1 MKHLTKIFILATL
14 LLSLTACFK
23 EENQGTL
30 LKIAV
35 YSQNVSS
42 DPITKTT
49 TEIDSYAF
57 YVPEKSKWEV
67 KSWEDALECR
77 ITNTERKEQLTAP
90 DVIGT
95 FDAEAEYQVELDI
108 WSHTVFMVVV
118 DRTNKIYATR
128 LYDTPMNIPVTY
140 TQLHLYAWRKSGSA
154 NGWTVTNPFPDEQRE
169 SLVEGE
175 QDNETQE

>member
-1 MKHLTKIFILATL
+1 MKHLTTILTIATL

-67 KSWEDALECR
+67 SSWEDALECR
-77 ITNTERKEQLTAP
+77 ITNTERKEQRNNP
-90 DVIGT
+90 DIIGT
-95 FDAEAEYQVELDI
+95 FNAEAEYQVELDLR
-108 WSHTVFMVVV
+108 SESVFMVVV
-118 DRTNKIYATR
+118 DRTNRVYATR
-128 LYDTPMNIPVTY
+128 YYDTPINIPVTY
-140 TQLHLYAWRKSGSA
+140 AQLHLYAWRKSSSA
-154 NGWTVTNPFPDEQRE
+154 NGWTVTNPFPDEERE
-169 SLVEGE
+169 SLVGGD
-175 QDNETQE
+175 QNDETQE

>member
-30 LKIAV
+30 FKIAV

-77 ITNTERKEQLTAP
+77 ITNTERNEQRNNP
-90 DVIGT
+90 EVIGT
-95 FDAEAEYQVELDI
+95 FSAEAEYQVELDL
-108 WSHTVFMVVV
+108 WSESVFMVVV
-118 DRTNKIYATR
+118 DRTNKIFATR
-128 LYDTPMNIPVTY
+128 YYDTPMNIPVTY

-169 SLVEGE
+169 SLVEEE

>member
-42 DPITKTT
+42 DPITKTA

-67 KSWEDALECR
+67 SSWEDALECR

-154 NGWTVTNPFPDEQRE
+154 NGWTVTNPFPDENRE

>member
-14 LLSLTACFK
+14 LLGLTACFK

-77 ITNTERKEQLTAP
+77 ITNTERNEQRNNP
-90 DVIGT
+90 EVIGT
-95 FDAEAEYQVELDI
+95 FSAEAEYQVELDI
-108 WSHTVFMVVV
+108 WSESVFMVVV
-118 DRTNKIYATR
+118 DRTNKIFATR
-128 LYDTPMNIPVTY
+128 YYDTPMNIPVTY

-169 SLVEGE
+169 SLVDEE

>member
-30 LKIAV
+30 FKIAV

-77 ITNTERKEQLTAP
+77 ITNTERNEQRNNP
-90 DVIGT
+90 EVIGT
-95 FDAEAEYQVELDI
+95 FSAEAEYQVELDL
-108 WSHTVFMVVV
+108 WSESVFMVVV
-118 DRTNKIYATR
+118 DRTNKIFATR
-128 LYDTPMNIPVTY
+128 YYDTPMNIPVTY

-154 NGWTVTNPFPDEQRE
+154 NSWTVTNPFPDEQRE
-169 SLVEGE
+169 SLVEEE

>member
-14 LLSLTACFK
+14 LLSITACFK

-30 LKIAV
+30 FKIAV

-77 ITNTERKEQLTAP
+77 ITNTERNEQRNNP

-95 FDAEAEYQVELDI
+95 FSAEAEYQVELDL
-108 WSHTVFMVVV
+108 WSESVFMVVV
-118 DRTNKIYATR
+118 DRTNKIFATR
-128 LYDTPMNIPVTY
+128 YYDTPMNIPVTY

-154 NGWTVTNPFPDEQRE
+154 NGWTVTNPFPDEERE
-169 SLVEGE
+169 SLVEEE

>member
-30 LKIAV
+30 FKIAV

-77 ITNTERKEQLTAP
+77 ITNTERNEQRNNP

-95 FDAEAEYQVELDI
+95 FSAEAEYQVELDL
-108 WSHTVFMVVV
+108 WSESVFMVVV
-118 DRTNKIYATR
+118 DRTNKIFATR
-128 LYDTPMNIPVTY
+128 YYDTPMNIPVTY

-154 NGWTVTNPFPDEQRE
+154 NGWTVTNPFPDEERE
-169 SLVEGE
+169 SLVEEE

>member
-14 LLSLTACFK
+14 LLGLTACFK

-77 ITNTERKEQLTAP
+77 ITNTERNEQRNNP
-90 DVIGT
+90 EVIGT
-95 FDAEAEYQVELDI
+95 FSAEAEYQVELDL
-108 WSHTVFMVVV
+108 WSESVFMVVV
-118 DRTNKIYATR
+118 DRTNKIFATR
-128 LYDTPMNIPVTY
+128 YYDTPMNIPVTY

-169 SLVEGE
+169 SLVDEE

>member
-42 DPITKTT
+42 DPITKTA

-154 NGWTVTNPFPDEQRE
+154 NGWTVTNPFPDENRE

>member
-30 LKIAV
+30 FKIAV

-57 YVPEKSKWEV
+57 YVPEKSKWEI

-77 ITNTERKEQLTAP
+77 ITNTERNEQRNNP

-95 FDAEAEYQVELDI
+95 FSAEAEYQVELDL
-108 WSHTVFMVVV
+108 WSESVFMVVV
-118 DRTNKIYATR
+118 DRTNKIFATR
-128 LYDTPMNIPVTY
+128 YYDTPMNIPVTY

-169 SLVEGE
+169 SLVEEE

>member
-14 LLSLTACFK
+14 LLGLTACFK

-30 LKIAV
+30 FKIAV

-77 ITNTERKEQLTAP
+77 ITNTERNEQRNNP
-90 DVIGT
+90 EVIGT
-95 FDAEAEYQVELDI
+95 FSAEAEYQVELDL
-108 WSHTVFMVVV
+108 WSESVFMVVV
-118 DRTNKIYATR
+118 DRTNKIFATR
-128 LYDTPMNIPVTY
+128 YYDTPMNIPVTY

-169 SLVEGE
+169 SLVDEE

>member
-14 LLSLTACFK
+14 LLGLTACFK

-30 LKIAV
+30 FKIAV

>member
-1 MKHLTKIFILATL
+1 MKHLTKIVILATL

-30 LKIAV
+30 FKIAV

-77 ITNTERKEQLTAP
+77 ITNTERNEQRNNP

-95 FDAEAEYQVELDI
+95 FSAEAEYQVELDL
-108 WSHTVFMVVV
+108 WSESVFMVVV
-118 DRTNKIYATR
+118 DRTNKIFATR
-128 LYDTPMNIPVTY
+128 YYDTPMNIPVTY

-154 NGWTVTNPFPDEQRE
+154 NGWTVTNPFPDEERE
-169 SLVEGE
+169 SLVEEE

>member
-30 LKIAV
+30 FKIAV

-77 ITNTERKEQLTAP
+77 ITNTERNEQRNNP
-90 DVIGT
+90 EVIGT
-95 FDAEAEYQVELDI
+95 FSAEAEYQIELDL
-108 WSHTVFMVVV
+108 WSESVFMVVV
-118 DRTNKIYATR
+118 DRTNKIFATR
-128 LYDTPMNIPVTY
+128 YYDTPMNIPVTY

-169 SLVEGE
+169 SLVEEE

>member
-30 LKIAV
+30 FKIAV

-57 YVPEKSKWEV
+57 YVPEKSKWEI

-77 ITNTERKEQLTAP
+77 ITNTERNEQRNNP

-95 FDAEAEYQVELDI
+95 FSAEAEYQVELDL
-108 WSHTVFMVVV
+108 WSESVFMIVV
-118 DRTNKIYATR
+118 DRTNKIFATR
-128 LYDTPMNIPVTY
+128 Y
-140 TQLHLYAWRKSGSA
+140 
-154 NGWTVTNPFPDEQRE
+154 
-169 SLVEGE
+169 
-175 QDNETQE
+175 

>member
-1 MKHLTKIFILATL
+1 MKHLTKILTITTL
-14 LLSLTACFK
+14 LLCLTACFK

-67 KSWEDALECR
+67 SSWEDALECR
-77 ITNTERKEQLTAP
+77 ITNTERNEQLTAP

-95 FDAEAEYQVELDI
+95 FDAGAEYQVELDI

-140 TQLHLYAWRKSGSA
+140 AQLHLYAWRKSGSA
-154 NGWTVTNPFPDEQRE
+154 NGWTVTNPFPDEVRE
-169 SLVEGE
+169 SLVEEE

>member
-30 LKIAV
+30 FKIAV

-77 ITNTERKEQLTAP
+77 ITNTERNEQRNNP
-90 DVIGT
+90 EVIGT
-95 FDAEAEYQVELDI
+95 FSAEAEYQVELDL
-108 WSHTVFMVVV
+108 WSESVFMVVV
-118 DRTNKIYATR
+118 DRTNKIFATR
-128 LYDTPMNIPVTY
+128 YYDTPMNIPVTY

-154 NGWTVTNPFPDEQRE
+154 NGWTVTNPFPEEQRE
-169 SLVEGE
+169 SLVEEE

>member
-14 LLSLTACFK
+14 LLGLTACFK

-77 ITNTERKEQLTAP
+77 ITNTERNEQRNNP

-95 FDAEAEYQVELDI
+95 FSAEAEYQVELDL
-108 WSHTVFMVVV
+108 WSESVFMVVV
-118 DRTNKIYATR
+118 DRTNKIFATR
-128 LYDTPMNIPVTY
+128 YYDTPMNIPETY
-140 TQLHLYAWRKSGSA
+140 TQLHLYAWRNSGSA

-169 SLVEGE
+169 SLVEEE

>member
-1 MKHLTKIFILATL
+1 MKHLTKIFILAAL
-14 LLSLTACFK
+14 LLGLTACFK

-30 LKIAV
+30 FKIAV

-77 ITNTERKEQLTAP
+77 ITNTERNEQRNNP
-90 DVIGT
+90 EVIGT
-95 FDAEAEYQVELDI
+95 FSAEAEYQVELDL
-108 WSHTVFMVVV
+108 WSESVFMVVV
-118 DRTNKIYATR
+118 DRTNKIFATR
-128 LYDTPMNIPVTY
+128 YL
-140 TQLHLYAWRKSGSA
+140 
-154 NGWTVTNPFPDEQRE
+154 
-169 SLVEGE
+169 
-175 QDNETQE
+175 

>member
-154 NGWTVTNPFPDEQRE
+154 NGWTVTNPFPDEERE

>member
-1 MKHLTKIFILATL
+1 MKHLTKILTIATL

-57 YVPEKSKWEV
+57 YVPEKRKWEV
-67 KSWEDALECR
+67 SSWEDALECR
-77 ITNTERKEQLTAP
+77 ITNTERKEQRNAP
-90 DVIGT
+90 DIIGT
-95 FDAEAEYQVELDI
+95 FDAEAEYQVELDM
-108 WSHTVFMVVV
+108 WSESVYMVVV
-118 DRTNKIYATR
+118 DRTNRIFATR
-128 LYDTPMNIPVTY
+128 YYDTPINIPVTY

-154 NGWTVTNPFPDEQRE
+154 NGWTVTNPFPDEERE
-169 SLVEGE
+169 SLVEGDE
-175 QDNETQE
+175 NNETQE

>member
-14 LLSLTACFK
+14 LLGLTACFK

-77 ITNTERKEQLTAP
+77 ITNTERNEQRNNP
-90 DVIGT
+90 EVIGT
-95 FDAEAEYQVELDI
+95 FSAEAEYQVELDL
-108 WSHTVFMVVV
+108 WSESVFIVVV
-118 DRTNKIYATR
+118 DRTNKIFATR
-128 LYDTPMNIPVTY
+128 YYDTPMNIPVTY
-140 TQLHLYAWRKSGSA
+140 TQLHLYAWRNSGSA

-169 SLVEGE
+169 SLVEEE

>member
-30 LKIAV
+30 FKIAV

-77 ITNTERKEQLTAP
+77 ITNPERNEQRNNP

-95 FDAEAEYQVELDI
+95 FSAEAEDQVELDL
-108 WSHTVFMVVV
+108 WSESVFMVVV
-118 DRTNKIYATR
+118 DRTNKIFATR
-128 LYDTPMNIPVTY
+128 YYDTPMNIPVTY

-154 NGWTVTNPFPDEQRE
+154 NGWTVTNPFPDEERE
-169 SLVEGE
+169 SLVEEE

>member
-30 LKIAV
+30 FKIAV

-57 YVPEKSKWEV
+57 YVPEKSKWEI

-77 ITNTERKEQLTAP
+77 ITNTERNEQRNNP

-95 FDAEAEYQVELDI
+95 FSAEAEYQVELDL
-108 WSHTVFMVVV
+108 WSESVFMVVV
-118 DRTNKIYATR
+118 DRTNRVFATR
-128 LYDTPMNIPVTY
+128 YYDTPMNIPVTY

-169 SLVEGE
+169 SLVEEE

>member
-30 LKIAV
+30 FKIAV

-57 YVPEKSKWEV
+57 YVPEKSKWEI

-77 ITNTERKEQLTAP
+77 ITNTERNEQRNNP

-95 FDAEAEYQVELDI
+95 FSAEAEYQVELDL
-108 WSHTVFMVVV
+108 WSESVFMVVV
-118 DRTNKIYATR
+118 DRTNKIFATR
-128 LYDTPMNIPVTY
+128 YYDTPMNIPVTY

-154 NGWTVTNPFPDEQRE
+154 NGWTVTNPFPDEERE
-169 SLVEGE
+169 SLVEEE

>member
-14 LLSLTACFK
+14 LLGLTACFK

-77 ITNTERKEQLTAP
+77 ITNTERNEQRNNP
-90 DVIGT
+90 EVIGT
-95 FDAEAEYQVELDI
+95 FSAEAEYQVELDL
-108 WSHTVFMVVV
+108 WSESVFMVVV
-118 DRTNKIYATR
+118 DRTNKIFATR
-128 LYDTPMNIPVTY
+128 YYDTPMNIPVTY

-169 SLVEGE
+169 SLVEEE

>member
-30 LKIAV
+30 FKIAV

-57 YVPEKSKWEV
+57 YVPEKSKWEI

-77 ITNTERKEQLTAP
+77 ITNTERNEQRNNP

-95 FDAEAEYQVELDI
+95 FSAEAEYQVELDL
-108 WSHTVFMVVV
+108 WSESVFMIVV
-118 DRTNKIYATR
+118 DRTNKIFATR
-128 LYDTPMNIPVTY
+128 YYDTPMNIPVTY

-154 NGWTVTNPFPDEQRE
+154 NGWTVTNPFPDEERE
-169 SLVEGE
+169 SLVEEE

>member
-30 LKIAV
+30 FKIAV

-77 ITNTERKEQLTAP
+77 ITNTERNEQRNNP
-90 DVIGT
+90 EVIGT
-95 FDAEAEYQVELDI
+95 FSAEAEYQVELDL
-108 WSHTVFMVVV
+108 WSESVFMVVV
-118 DRTNKIYATR
+118 DRTNKIFATR
-128 LYDTPMNIPVTY
+128 YYDTPMNIPVTY

-169 SLVEGE
+169 SLVDEE

>member
-1 MKHLTKIFILATL
+1 MKHLTKILTSVSL
-14 LLSLTACFK
+14 LLCLTACFK

-67 KSWEDALECR
+67 SSWEDALECR
-77 ITNTERKEQLTAP
+77 ITNTERKEQRNTP

-95 FDAEAEYQVELDI
+95 FDAEAEYQVELDM
-108 WSHTVFMVVV
+108 WSESVFMVVI
-118 DRTNKIYATR
+118 DRTNRVYATR
-128 LYDTPMNIPVTY
+128 YYDTPMNIPVTY
-140 TQLHLYAWRKSGSA
+140 AQLHLYAWRKSGSA
-154 NGWTVTNPFPDEQRE
+154 NGWTVTNPFPDEERE
-169 SLVEGE
+169 SLMGDD
-175 QDNETQE
+175 QNNETQE

>member
-118 DRTNKIYATR
+118 DHTNKIYATR

-154 NGWTVTNPFPDEQRE
+154 NGWTVTNPFPDENRE

>member
-154 NGWTVTNPFPDEQRE
+154 NGWTVTNPFPDEERE
-169 SLVEGE
+169 SLVEGDE
-175 QDNETQE
+175 NNETQE

>member
-154 NGWTVTNPFPDEQRE
+154 NGWTVTNPFPDENRE

>member
-1 MKHLTKIFILATL
+1 MKHLTTILTIATL

-67 KSWEDALECR
+67 SSWDDALECR
-77 ITNTERKEQLTAP
+77 ITNTERKEQHNNP
-90 DVIGT
+90 DIIGT
-95 FDAEAEYQVELDI
+95 FNAEAEYQVELDLR
-108 WSHTVFMVVV
+108 SESVFMVVV
-118 DRTNKIYATR
+118 DRTNRVYATR
-128 LYDTPMNIPVTY
+128 YYDTPINIPVTY
-140 TQLHLYAWRKSGSA
+140 AQLHLYAWRKSSSA
-154 NGWTVTNPFPDEQRE
+154 NGWTVTNPFPDEERE
-169 SLVEGE
+169 SLVGGD
-175 QDNETQE
+175 QNDETQE